1 MVYTHMEYNQLARVL
16 SQRIMLEPNE
26 ITEDNK
32 PLLLMHFHIYSK
44 KCI

>member
-1 MVYTHMEYNQLARVL
+1 MVYTHLKYNQLARVL

-32 PLLLMHFHIYSK
+32 PLLLMYFHIYSK
-44 KCI
+44 KYI